1 MNSEDKKMFENQ
13 IKSNYIQKLLIL
25 IVIPIIIIC
34 ACLIVSP
41 VKAATLQPQ
50 DTQYLE
56 MRAVEIKEVEEEGKQ
71 LIFELWAHDID
82 FKGFDVR
89 FAYDSS
95 NYQPSN
101 ITTNEPTDDE
111 TEYFAFE
118 TEFQGN
124 LEMFTLPYA
133 GTTDAIRAVVSFDP
147 PVEDSAHIQDETVIS
162 SGTDVLLGK
171 MSFKMLTDTF
181 DLTGFYLIEDTNS
194 SPKTGIK
201 INIDV
206 TDCYEAQS
214 TFRFTDKTASK
225 DATLKNIIISTGI
238 EDPDDPDNST
248 YKKYDLTP
256 IFDKDTKEY
265 TLEIKEYIDKMN
277 IKAEQTDPNSTM
289 KIKVPKRDENGD
301 LVYESDGKTIV
312 YEEKDLLN
320 NEETEFILN
329 ELGEED
335 TIIEIIVTAQDGK
348 TSETYKVTIHRPYG
362 TIKGRVEYGNALKSS
377 FEGTYEITVNT
388 NATIKAYNT
397 GDFNW
402 EGILSAELT
411 YEELDLIEIQ
421 RETKTDGSTGE
432 YELKLIPGQYDIF
445 IEELGF
451 LTATVTN
458 ITLNENDIINVGLDE
473 LYAGDTDRNGMVDL
487 NDMVDESYKNDT
499 IDGDG
504 DYEEKY
510 DFSKKGYVS
519 LDDLVLVY
527 GNQDRLMSIREYK

>member
-1 MNSEDKKMFENQ
+1 MKAEEKKMWKNQ
-13 IKSNYIQKLLIL
+13 LKSNNIAKFLIL
-25 IVIPIIIIC
+25 IVIPIILIC
-34 ACLIVSP
+34 ACFSISP

-56 MRAVEIKEVEEEGKQ
+56 MRAVEIKEVEGEGKQ

-101 ITTNEPTDDE
+101 ITTNVTTDDE

-118 TEFQGN
+118 AEFQGK
-124 LEMFTLPYA
+124 LDMFTIPYT

-147 PVEDSAHIQDETVIS
+147 PVDDSTHIQDETLIS

-171 MSFKMLTDTF
+171 MSFKMLADTL
-181 DLTGFYLIEDTNS
+181 DLTGFYLIEDSNS
-194 SPKTGIK
+194 SPTTGIK

-206 TDCYEAQS
+206 TNCYEAQS

-225 DATLKNIIISTGI
+225 DATLKNIIISTGTI
-238 EDPDDPDNST
+238 DTDNPDSST
-248 YKKYDLTP
+248 YKEYDLTP
-256 IFDKDTKEY
+256 TFDKDTKEY
-265 TLEIKEYIDKMN
+265 TLELNEYIDKMN

-301 LVYESDGKTIV
+301 LVYESDGTTIV
-312 YEEKDLLN
+312 YEEKDLLDN
-320 NEETEFILN
+320 VETEFILN
-329 ELGEED
+329 ELGEQD
-335 TIIEIIVTAQDGK
+335 TIIEIIVTAQDGT

-362 TIKGRVEYGNALKSS
+362 TIIGIVEYGNSLKSS
-377 FEGTYEITVNT
+377 FEGTYGITVNT
-388 NATIKAYNT
+388 DANIKAYNT

-402 EGILSAELT
+402 EDILNSNST
-411 YEELDLIEIQ
+411 YDDLDLIEVQ

-445 IEELGF
+445 IENLGF
-451 LTATVTN
+451 LTATVKN
-458 ITLNENDIINVGLDE
+458 ITLNENDIINVGLDT

-487 NDMVDESYKNDT
+487 SDMVEESYKNDT

-504 DYEEKY
+504 NYEEKY

-527 GNQDRLMSIREYK
+527 GNQDLLMSIREN